1 MSSSPHIIVYA
12 CSKCSWKDI
21 HPADNCPRCH
31 SPIVK
36 SQCPGIGKVAT
47 FTVIRYP
54 PSGFE
59 QEAPYVVALIDIDS
73 GPRVMGRISANPDE
87 IEISSTV
94 TLKQSNNGVLEF
106 RLG

>member
-1 MSSSPHIIVYA
+1 MSSTPDIVVYA

-21 HPADNCPRCH
+21 HPVDKCPRCR
-31 SPIVK
+31 SPIVQ
-36 SQCPGIGKVAT
+36 SQSLGIGRVAT

-54 PSGFE
+54 PKGFE
-59 QEAPYVVALIDIDS
+59 EDAPYVVALVDVHN

-94 TLKQSNNGVLEF
+94 ALKQNRNGVLEF
-106 RLG
+106 RLA

>member
-1 MSSSPHIIVYA
+1 MSTPLNIILCA

-21 HPADNCPRCH
+21 HPTDNCPRCH
-31 SPIVK
+31 SPVVQ

-59 QEAPYVVALIDIDS
+59 KEAPYVVGLVDING
-73 GPRVMGRISANPDE
+73 GPRVIGRISAAPDE
-87 IEISSTV
+87 IAISSTV
-94 TLKQSNNGVLEF
+94 ALKQNNNGVLDF
-106 RLG
+106 RLA

>member
-1 MSSSPHIIVYA
+1 MSTPLNIILYT

-21 HPADNCPRCH
+21 HPTDNCPRCH
-31 SPIVK
+31 SPVVQ

-59 QEAPYVVALIDIDS
+59 KAAPYVVGLIDING
-73 GPRVMGRISANPDE
+73 GPRVIGRISAAPDE
-87 IEISSTV
+87 IAISSTV
-94 TLKQSNNGVLEF
+94 ALKQKNNGVLDF
-106 RLG
+106 LLA